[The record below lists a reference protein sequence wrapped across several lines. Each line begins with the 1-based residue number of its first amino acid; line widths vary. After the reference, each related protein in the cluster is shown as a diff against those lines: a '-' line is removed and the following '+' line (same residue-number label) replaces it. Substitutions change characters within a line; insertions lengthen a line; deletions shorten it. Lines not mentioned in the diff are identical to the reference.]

1 MLTHFKSILITSEN
15 IEESHEQFNK
25 LFGHDTSDMCN
36 DSDLKIYSHSLKNGS
51 IELCENKNQK
61 DIFYYSQL
69 KKHNQDNGIQAL
81 SIISDDIFGDHKKFK
96 KMYLNISDIEEIDF
110 NFRNRKNVKSRLFS
124 LKKTNSSD
132 LNLLVFDKDTS
143 FSNKGNYEDDTISK
157 FNQIII
163 YTPDVE
169 YLRNLFTE
177 KLGIRLALDKV
188 FNFGEKDIRMMFFRI
203 GGVTLEVIE
212 NPDSES
218 LSYGGV
224 GWHSENIS
232 KCHKRLIDSNFE
244 LSEIRKGRKP
254 GTVVATIRNAP
265 LKMPTII
272 IGLDD

>member
-1 MLTHFKSILITSEN
+1 MLTHFISILITSEN

-25 LFGHDTSDMCN
+25 LFGHDTSDICN

-81 SIISDDIFGDHKKFK
+81 SIISDDIFEDHKKFK
-96 KMYLNISDIEEIDF
+96 QMNLNISDIEEIDF
-110 NFRNRKNVKSRLFS
+110 NFRNKKNVKSRLFS
-124 LKKTNSSD
+124 LKKTNSND

-143 FSNKGNYEDDTISK
+143 LSNKENYEDDTISK

-163 YTPDVE
+163 YSPDVE
-169 YLRNLFTE
+169 YIRNLFTE

-224 GWHSENIS
+224 GWHSDNIS

-272 IGLDD
+272 ISLDD

>member
-25 LFGHDTSDMCN
+25 LFGHDTSDICN

-96 KMYLNISDIEEIDF
+96 QMNLNISDIEEIDF

-132 LNLLVFDKDTS
+132 LNLLIFDKDTS
-143 FSNKGNYEDDTISK
+143 LSNKGNYEDDTISK

-177 KLGIRLALDKV
+177 KLGIRLALDKI

-203 GGVTLEVIE
+203 GDVTLEVIE
-212 NPDSES
+212 NPDSKS

>member
-25 LFGHDTSDMCN
+25 LFGHDTSDICN

-96 KMYLNISDIEEIDF
+96 QMNLNISDIEEIDF

-132 LNLLVFDKDTS
+132 LNLLIFDKDTS
-143 FSNKGNYEDDTISK
+143 LSNKGNYEDDTISK

>member
-15 IEESHEQFNK
+15 IEKSHEQFHK
-25 LFGHDTSDMCN
+25 LFGHDTSDIVN
-36 DSDLKIYSHSLKNGS
+36 DNDLKIYNHSLKNGS
-51 IELCENKNQK
+51 IELYENRSQK

-69 KKHNQDNGIQAL
+69 KKHNLDNGIQAL
-81 SIISDDIFGDHKKFK
+81 SLVSNDIFEDHRKFK
-96 KMYLNISDIEEIDF
+96 EMNLNISNIEEIDL
-110 NFRNRKNVKSRLFS
+110 NLRNKKNIKSTFFS
-124 LKKTNSSD
+124 IKKINSSG
-132 LNLLVFDKDTS
+132 LNLLIFDQDRALNDKR
-143 FSNKGNYEDDTISK
+143 NYEDDTISR

-163 YTPDVE
+163 YTPDIE
-169 YLRNLFTE
+169 YLRDLFTE
-177 KLGIRLALDKV
+177 KLGIRLALDKI

-224 GWHSENIS
+224 GWHSENIY
-232 KCHKRLIDSNFE
+232 KCHKRLIDSNFD

-254 GTVVATIRNAP
+254 GTIVATIRNAP

>member
-69 KKHNQDNGIQAL
+69 KKHSQDNGIQAL
-81 SIISDDIFGDHKKFK
+81 SIISDDIFEDHKKFK
-96 KMYLNISDIEEIDF
+96 QMNLNISDIEEIDF
-110 NFRNRKNVKSRLFS
+110 NFRNKKNVKSRLFS

-143 FSNKGNYEDDTISK
+143 LSNKGNYEDDTISK

-163 YTPDVE
+163 YTPDME

-232 KCHKRLIDSNFE
+232 ICHKRLIDSNFE

>member
-25 LFGHDTSDMCN
+25 LFGHDTSDICN

-69 KKHNQDNGIQAL
+69 KKHSQDNDIQAL

-96 KMYLNISDIEEIDF
+96 QMNLNISDIEEIDF
-110 NFRNRKNVKSRLFS
+110 NFRNRKNVKSKLFS

-132 LNLLVFDKDTS
+132 LNLLIFDKDTS
-143 FSNKGNYEDDTISK
+143 LSNKGNYEDDTISK

-177 KLGIRLALDKV
+177 KLGIRLALDKI

-212 NPDSES
+212 NPDSKS

>member
-69 KKHNQDNGIQAL
+69 KKHSQDNDIQAL
-81 SIISDDIFGDHKKFK
+81 SIISDDIFEDHKKFK
-96 KMYLNISDIEEIDF
+96 QMNLNISDIEEIDF
-110 NFRNRKNVKSRLFS
+110 NFRNKKNVKSRLFS

-143 FSNKGNYEDDTISK
+143 LSNKGNYEDDTISK

>member
-25 LFGHDTSDMCN
+25 LFGHDTSDICN

-96 KMYLNISDIEEIDF
+96 QMNLNISDIEEIDF
-110 NFRNRKNVKSRLFS
+110 NFRNRKNVKSRFFS
-124 LKKTNSSD
+124 LKKTNSCD
-132 LNLLVFDKDTS
+132 LNLLIFDKDTS
-143 FSNKGNYEDDTISK
+143 LSNKGNYEDDTISK

-177 KLGIRLALDKV
+177 KLGIRLALDKI

-212 NPDSES
+212 NPDSKS

>member
-51 IELCENKNQK
+51 IELYENKNQK

-96 KMYLNISDIEEIDF
+96 QMNLNKSDIEEIDF

-132 LNLLVFDKDTS
+132 LNLLIFDKDTS
-143 FSNKGNYEDDTISK
+143 LSNKGNYEDDTISK

-177 KLGIRLALDKV
+177 KLGIRLALDKI

-212 NPDSES
+212 NPDSKS

>member
-25 LFGHDTSDMCN
+25 LFGHDTSDICN
-36 DSDLKIYSHSLKNGS
+36 DSDLKIYTHSLKNGS

-61 DIFYYSQL
+61 DIFYYSLL
-69 KKHNQDNGIQAL
+69 KKHNQKNGIQAL
-81 SIISDDIFGDHKKFK
+81 SIISDDIFEDHKKFK
-96 KMYLNISDIEEIDF
+96 QMNLNISDIKEIDF
-110 NFRNRKNVKSRLFS
+110 NFRNRKNVKSKLFS

-132 LNLLVFDKDTS
+132 LNLLIFDKDTS
-143 FSNKGNYEDDTISK
+143 LSNKGNYEDDTISK

-177 KLGIRLALDKV
+177 KLGIRLALDKI

-212 NPDSES
+212 NPDSKS

>member
-25 LFGHDTSDMCN
+25 LFGHDTSDICN

-96 KMYLNISDIEEIDF
+96 QMNLNISDIEEIDF

-132 LNLLVFDKDTS
+132 LNLLIFDKDTS
-143 FSNKGNYEDDTISK
+143 LSNKGNYEDDTISK

-177 KLGIRLALDKV
+177 KLGIRLALDKI

-212 NPDSES
+212 NPDSKS

-224 GWHSENIS
+224 GWHSENIY

>member
-25 LFGHDTSDMCN
+25 LFGHDTSDICN

-69 KKHNQDNGIQAL
+69 EKHNQDNGVQAL

-96 KMYLNISDIEEIDF
+96 QMNLNISDIEEIDF
-110 NFRNRKNVKSRLFS
+110 NFRNKKNVKSRLFS

-132 LNLLVFDKDTS
+132 LNLLIFDKDTS
-143 FSNKGNYEDDTISK
+143 LSNKGNYEDDTISK

-177 KLGIRLALDKV
+177 KLGIRLALDKI

-212 NPDSES
+212 NPDSKS

>member
-25 LFGHDTSDMCN
+25 LFGHDTSDICN

-96 KMYLNISDIEEIDF
+96 QMNLNISDIEEIDF
-110 NFRNRKNVKSRLFS
+110 NFRNRKNVKSKLFS

-132 LNLLVFDKDTS
+132 LNLLIFDKDTS
-143 FSNKGNYEDDTISK
+143 LSNKGNYEDDTISK

-177 KLGIRLALDKV
+177 KLGIRLALDKI

-203 GGVTLEVIE
+203 GSVTLEVIE
-212 NPDSES
+212 NPDSKS

-224 GWHSENIS
+224 GWHSENIY

>member
-61 DIFYYSQL
+61 DIFYYLQL
-69 KKHNQDNGIQAL
+69 EKHNQDNGVQAL

-96 KMYLNISDIEEIDF
+96 QMNLNISDIEEIDF

-132 LNLLVFDKDTS
+132 LNLLIFDKDTS
-143 FSNKGNYEDDTISK
+143 LSNKGNYEDDTISK

-177 KLGIRLALDKV
+177 KLGIRLALDKI

-212 NPDSES
+212 NPDSKS

>member
-25 LFGHDTSDMCN
+25 LFGHDTSDICN

-96 KMYLNISDIEEIDF
+96 QMNLNISDIEEIDF
-110 NFRNRKNVKSRLFS
+110 NFRNKKNVKSKLFS

-132 LNLLVFDKDTS
+132 LNLLIFDKDTS
-143 FSNKGNYEDDTISK
+143 LSNKGNYEDDTISK

-212 NPDSES
+212 NPDSKS

>member
-25 LFGHDTSDMCN
+25 LFGHDTSDICN

-69 KKHNQDNGIQAL
+69 EKHNQDNGVQAL

-96 KMYLNISDIEEIDF
+96 QMNLNISDIEEIDF

-132 LNLLVFDKDTS
+132 LNLLIFDKDTS
-143 FSNKGNYEDDTISK
+143 LSNKENYEDDAISK

-177 KLGIRLALDKV
+177 KLGIRLALDKI

-212 NPDSES
+212 NPDSKS

>member
-15 IEESHEQFNK
+15 IEESHKQFNK
-25 LFGHDTSDMCN
+25 LFGHDTSDICN
-36 DSDLKIYSHSLKNGS
+36 DSDLKIYTHSLKNGS
-51 IELCENKNQK
+51 IELYENKNQK

-96 KMYLNISDIEEIDF
+96 QMNLNISDIEEIDF

-132 LNLLVFDKDTS
+132 LNLLIFDKDTS
-143 FSNKGNYEDDTISK
+143 LSNKGNYEDDTISK

-254 GTVVATIRNAP
+254 GTVVATVRNAP

>member
-1 MLTHFKSILITSEN
+1 
-15 IEESHEQFNK
+15 
-25 LFGHDTSDMCN
+25 
-36 DSDLKIYSHSLKNGS
+36 
-51 IELCENKNQK
+51 
-61 DIFYYSQL
+61 
-69 KKHNQDNGIQAL
+69 
-81 SIISDDIFGDHKKFK
+81 
-96 KMYLNISDIEEIDF
+96 MYK
-110 NFRNRKNVKSRLFS
+110 RQ
-124 LKKTNSSD
+124 NSSD
-132 LNLLVFDKDTS
+132 LNLLIFDKDTS
-143 FSNKGNYEDDTISK
+143 LTNKGNYEDDTISK

-212 NPDSES
+212 NPDSKS

>member
-1 MLTHFKSILITSEN
+1 
-15 IEESHEQFNK
+15 
-25 LFGHDTSDMCN
+25 
-36 DSDLKIYSHSLKNGS
+36 KIYSHSLKNGS

-69 KKHNQDNGIQAL
+69 EKHNQDNGVQAL

-96 KMYLNISDIEEIDF
+96 QMNLNISDIEEIDF

-132 LNLLVFDKDTS
+132 LNLLIFDKDTS
-143 FSNKGNYEDDTISK
+143 LSNKGNYEDDTISK

-177 KLGIRLALDKV
+177 KLGIRLALDKI

-212 NPDSES
+212 NPDSKS

>member
-15 IEESHEQFNK
+15 IEESHEQFYK
-25 LFGHDTSDMCN
+25 LFGHDTSNICN
-36 DSDLKIYSHSLKNGS
+36 DSDLKIYNHSLKNGS

-69 KKHNQDNGIQAL
+69 EKHNQDNGIQAL

-96 KMYLNISDIEEIDF
+96 QMNLNISDIEEIDF

-132 LNLLVFDKDTS
+132 LNLLIFDKDTS
-143 FSNKGNYEDDTISK
+143 LSNKGNYEDDTISK

-177 KLGIRLALDKV
+177 KLGIRLALDKI

-212 NPDSES
+212 NPDSKS

-232 KCHKRLIDSNFE
+232 KCHKRLVDSNFE

>member
-1 MLTHFKSILITSEN
+1 MNLNISN
-15 IEESHEQFNK
+15 IEEV
-25 LFGHDTSDMCN
+25 
-36 DSDLKIYSHSLKNGS
+36 
-51 IELCENKNQK
+51 
-61 DIFYYSQL
+61 
-69 KKHNQDNGIQAL
+69 
-81 SIISDDIFGDHKKFK
+81 
-96 KMYLNISDIEEIDF
+96 DF
-110 NFRNRKNVKSRLFS
+110 NFRDKKNLKSTFFS

-132 LNLLVFDKDTS
+132 LNLLVFDQGTALND
-143 FSNKGNYEDDTISK
+143 KGNYEDDTISK

-177 KLGIRLALDKV
+177 KLGIRLALDKI

-212 NPDSES
+212 NPDSKS

>member
-1 MLTHFKSILITSEN
+1 MFGLDPSIAA
-15 IEESHEQFNK
+15 K
-25 LFGHDTSDMCN
+25 KA
-36 DSDLKIYSHSLKNGS
+36 LKIFK
-51 IELCENKNQK
+51 E
-61 DIFYYSQL
+61 
-69 KKHNQDNGIQAL
+69 
-81 SIISDDIFGDHKKFK
+81 KKFK
-96 KMYLNISDIEEIDF
+96 NILELGAGLGRDSIFFAENFLNIKALDYSQAGLDVI
-110 NFRNRKNVKSRLFS
+110 NKNVKSKLFS

-132 LNLLVFDKDTS
+132 LNLLIFDKDTS
-143 FSNKGNYEDDTISK
+143 LSNKGNYEDDTISK

-177 KLGIRLALDKV
+177 KLGIRLALDKI

-212 NPDSES
+212 NPDSKS

-254 GTVVATIRNAP
+254 GTVVATVRNAP

>member
-25 LFGHDTSDMCN
+25 LFGHDTSDICN

-61 DIFYYSQL
+61 DIFYCSQL
-69 KKHNQDNGIQAL
+69 EKHNQDNGVQAL

-96 KMYLNISDIEEIDF
+96 QMNLNISDIEEIDF

-132 LNLLVFDKDTS
+132 LNLLIFDKDTS
-143 FSNKGNYEDDTISK
+143 LSNNGNYEDDTISK

-177 KLGIRLALDKV
+177 KLGIRLALDKI

-212 NPDSES
+212 NPDSKS

>member
-25 LFGHDTSDMCN
+25 LFGHDTSDICN

-69 KKHNQDNGIQAL
+69 EKHNQDNGVQAL

-96 KMYLNISDIEEIDF
+96 QMNLNISDIEEIDF
-110 NFRNRKNVKSRLFS
+110 NFRNRKNVKSKLFS

-132 LNLLVFDKDTS
+132 LNLLIFDKDTS
-143 FSNKGNYEDDTISK
+143 LSNKGNYEDDTISK

-177 KLGIRLALDKV
+177 KLGIRLALDKI

-212 NPDSES
+212 NPDSKS

-272 IGLDD
+272 ISLDD

>member
-15 IEESHEQFNK
+15 IEESHEQFYK
-25 LFGHDTSDMCN
+25 LFGHDTSDICN

-96 KMYLNISDIEEIDF
+96 QMNLNISDIEEIDF

-124 LKKTNSSD
+124 LKKTNSCD
-132 LNLLVFDKDTS
+132 LNLLIFDKDTS
-143 FSNKGNYEDDTISK
+143 LSNKGNYEDDTISK

>member
-15 IEESHEQFNK
+15 IEESHKQFHK
-25 LFGHDTSDMCN
+25 LFGHDTSDICN

-51 IELCENKNQK
+51 IELYENKNQK

-96 KMYLNISDIEEIDF
+96 QMNLNISDIEEIDF
-110 NFRNRKNVKSRLFS
+110 NFRNKKNVKSRLFS

-143 FSNKGNYEDDTISK
+143 LSNKGNYEDDTISK

-163 YTPDVE
+163 YTPDAE

-177 KLGIRLALDKV
+177 KLGIRLALDKI

-212 NPDSES
+212 NPDSKS